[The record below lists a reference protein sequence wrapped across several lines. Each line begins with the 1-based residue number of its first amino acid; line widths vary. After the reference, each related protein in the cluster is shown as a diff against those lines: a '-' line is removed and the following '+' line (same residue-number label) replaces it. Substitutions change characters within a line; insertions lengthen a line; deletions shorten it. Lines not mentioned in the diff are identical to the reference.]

1 MNADEYPLNLVKV
14 EAINLLT
21 PEELRSQ
28 LFAYAQ
34 AFQQVKEHTNRLER
48 LLTDFTAQR
57 DSEIISREIDL
68 NSQLSLMEYKN
79 TSEAVMVTNCS
90 GEILS
95 VNHVFT
101 EITGYT
107 AEEVIGNNPSLL
119 NSGKQDDE
127 FYQVFWQSL
136 RETGTWNGRLMNR
149 RKNGE
154 IYTEWL
160 SISATRDSTGNPLNY
175 IAIFSDVSKLLT
187 TEKRLAYLAYH
198 DSLTDLPNRHLLQE
212 RLDQM
217 LSLSIRSNEPFTLVL
232 IDLDGFKSI
241 NDTYGHPAGDQVLK
255 EAAKRLAKS
264 VRESDTVARFGGDEF
279 VILAPGLSGDDEIV
293 QFCNKTIQALLP
305 AIMVDGT
312 NMYIGASFGCAEY
325 ARHGKDSDTL
335 FKHADISM
343 YRAKLAGGNRCSIYH
358 SKESD

>member
-1 MNADEYPLNLVKV
+1 MNADVHSLNLVDI
-14 EAINLLT
+14 ESINSLST
-21 PEELRSQ
+21 EELRLQ
-28 LFAYAQ
+28 LLAYAN
-34 AFQQVKEHTNRLER
+34 AYKKINEYCNSLEK
-48 LLTDFTAQR
+48 LLTDFKEQR
-57 DSEIISREIDL
+57 DSDIINR
-68 NSQLSLMEYKN
+68 NTGVVSQLGLMEYKN
-79 TSEAVMVTNCS
+79 TSEAVMVTDFS

-95 VNHVFT
+95 VNHDFT

-107 AEEVIGNNPSLL
+107 AEEVIGNNPRLL

-136 RETGTWNGRLMNR
+136 RETGSWNGRLQNR

-160 SISATRDSTGNPLNY
+160 SISATRDSTGKPLNY
-175 IAIFSDVSKLLT
+175 IAVFSDLSKLLAV
-187 TEKRLAYLAYH
+187 EKRLAFLAYH
-198 DSLTDLPNRHLLQE
+198 DSLTDLPNRLLLQE

-217 LSLSIRSNEPFTLVL
+217 LSLSVRTNEPLSLVL
-232 IDLDGFKSI
+232 IDLDHFKAV
-241 NDTYGHPAGDQVLK
+241 NYTYGHQAGDQVLK
-255 EAAKRLAKS
+255 EVANRLTKA
-264 VRESDTVARFGGDEF
+264 VRESDTVARLGGDEF